1 MAARVEGGMDS
12 FAGKVAVITGGA
24 SGIGLAVAR
33 TLRQEGARLV
43 LADIEAGALDRAVAE
58 LGGGPEVI
66 GVVTD
71 VGDRGSVQALAD
83 RADQAF
89 GRTDILLNN
98 AGVATFGPVQSQSYQ
113 DWDWSLRVNLWGPIH
128 GVEAFLPGM
137 IARGEGGHIGFTASF
152 AGLVPNRHLGP
163 YNVTKAG
170 VVALAESVR
179 KDVRGTGIGTSV
191 LCPMRVFTNIDASY
205 CNRPDNLGGAQAN
218 TYTDEEFGALQGRT
232 LDADAV
238 AALVLDAIRRNRL
251 YIHTHAEAEALIRN
265 RADRIIAAFDSAL

>member
-1 MAARVEGGMDS
+1 MATRVEGGMDS

-33 TLRQEGARLV
+33 ALRREGARLV

-66 GVVTD
+66 GVITD
-71 VGDRGSVQALAD
+71 VGDRASVQALAD

-98 AGVATFGPVQSQSYQ
+98 AGVATFGPVQSQSHQ

-137 IARGEGGHIGFTASF
+137 IARAEGGHIGFTASF

-205 CNRPDNLGGAQAN
+205 RNRPDDLGGAQAN

-251 YIHTHAEAEALIRN
+251 YIHTHAEAEALVRN
-265 RADRIIAAFDSAL
+265 RADRIIAAFDSTL